1 MISSPPVCVPAR
13 TSVRRWRVC
22 SRKCSKTRPAT
33 PRSIYSRVSKALLYA
48 LVAAAGNVLG
58 ALAVTRRAVR
68 ELAVIEHQLA
78 FGAGFMLSVAIIE
91 LLPEAFARSGAAAP
105 ALVLGGYLAV
115 HLTQH
120 TVTPHFHFG
129 EETHAVRRLTGT
141 SALVGLLLHTFF
153 DGVAIASAFLVRP
166 ALGVMVFIAIL
177 LHKLPEGVTISSL
190 MMAGGRTGGQAVGAA
205 AMLGVATLAGV
216 VLTDHISFLVHH
228 GLALSAGVTIYV
240 AASNL
245 VPESQGK
252 PGWKLPGAFFAGAAA
267 FYVTKVVLERV
278 S

>member
-1 MISSPPVCVPAR
+1 
-13 TSVRRWRVC
+13 
-22 SRKCSKTRPAT
+22 
-33 PRSIYSRVSKALLYA
+33 VSKALVYA
-48 LVAAAGNVLG
+48 LVAALGNVVG
-58 ALAVTRRAVR
+58 ALAVTRRAAR
-68 ELAVIEHQLA
+68 ELALIEHFVA
-78 FGAGFMLSVAIIE
+78 FGAGFMLAVAIVE
-91 LLPEAFARSGAAAP
+91 VLPEAFARSGGAAP
-105 ALVLGGYLAV
+105 ALVLAGYLGV

-129 EETHAVRRLTGT
+129 EETHAVHRFAGP

-190 MMAGGRTGGQAVGAA
+190 MLADGRTGGQAVGAGA
-205 AMLGVATLAGV
+205 VLGAATLAGV
-216 VLTDHISFLVHH
+216 VLTDQVSFLVRH

-245 VPESQGK
+245 VPEFQGK
-252 PGWKLPGAFFAGAAA
+252 RGWKLPAAFFAGAGV
-267 FYVTKVVLERV
+267 FYLTKLLLERA

>member
-1 MISSPPVCVPAR
+1 MWARCCSGCSP
-13 TSVRRWRVC
+13 WC
-22 SRKCSKTRPAT
+22 SRIRSAT
-33 PRSIYSRVSKALLYA
+33 LKSTSCPVSSA
-48 LVAAAGNVLG
+48 LVYARVAALGNVVG
-58 ALAVTRRAVR
+58 ALAVTRRAAR
-68 ELAVIEHQLA
+68 ELALIEHCVA
-78 FGAGFMLSVAIIE
+78 FGAGFMLAVAVIE
-91 LLPEAFARSGAAAP
+91 VLPEAFARSGAAAP

-129 EETHAVRRLTGT
+129 EETHAVRRLAGT

-190 MMAGGRTGGQAVGAA
+190 YLAVGRTGAQAVGAA
-205 AMLGVATLAGV
+205 GLLGIATLAGV
-216 VLTDHISFLVHH
+216 LVTDQASFLVHH

-240 AASNL
+240 A
-245 VPESQGK
+245 
-252 PGWKLPGAFFAGAAA
+252 
-267 FYVTKVVLERV
+267 
-278 S
+278 

>member
-1 MISSPPVCVPAR
+1 M
-13 TSVRRWRVC
+13 
-22 SRKCSKTRPAT
+22 
-33 PRSIYSRVSKALLYA
+33 SKALAYA
-48 LVAAAGNVLG
+48 LIAACGNLLG
-58 ALAVTRRAVR
+58 GLAVARRAAKG
-68 ELAVIEHQLA
+68 LLVIEHFVA

-91 LLPEAFARSGAAAP
+91 VLPEAFARSGGAAP
-105 ALVLGGYLAV
+105 ALVLAGYLAV

-129 EETHAVRRLTGT
+129 EETHAVHRLAGP

-166 ALGVMVFIAIL
+166 ALGVMVFVAIF

-190 MMAGGRTGGQAVGAA
+190 YMAVGRSPGQAVAA
-205 AMLGVATLAGV
+205 AGLLGTATLVGV
-216 VLTDHISFLVHH
+216 VLTDQLGFLVRH
-228 GLALSAGVTIYV
+228 GLALSAGVAIYV

-245 VPESQGK
+245 VPEFQGK
-252 PGWKLPGAFFAGAAA
+252 REWKLPAAFFAGAGV
-267 FYVTKVVLERV
+267 FFLTKTLLDRV

>member
-1 MISSPPVCVPAR
+1 M
-13 TSVRRWRVC
+13 
-22 SRKCSKTRPAT
+22 
-33 PRSIYSRVSKALLYA
+33 SKALVYA
-48 LVAAAGNVLG
+48 LIAACGNLLG
-58 ALAVTRRAVR
+58 GLAVTHRAVKG
-68 ELAVIEHQLA
+68 LLVIEHFVA

-91 LLPEAFARSGAAAP
+91 VLPAALARSGGSAP
-105 ALVLGGYLAV
+105 ALVLAGYLAV

-129 EETHAVRRLTGT
+129 EETHAVHRLAGP

-166 ALGVMVFIAIL
+166 ALGIMVFIAIV

-190 MMAGGRTGGQAVGAA
+190 YLAEGRSPGQAVAA
-205 AMLGVATLAGV
+205 AGLLGTATLAGV
-216 VLTDHISFLVHH
+216 VLTDRVGFLVRH
-228 GLALSAGVTIYV
+228 GLALSAGVAIYV

-245 VPESQGK
+245 VPEFQGK
-252 PGWKLPGAFFAGAAA
+252 RGWKVPAAFFAGAGV
-267 FYVTKVVLERV
+267 FGLTKALLDRV